1 MEQSVSVFSSF
12 SVQDLSFLGEAALR
26 TLWISFLSIA
36 TGSFFGVF
44 FTNLLKN
51 EKAGI
56 LKLSS
61 IDLKFNFAL

>member
-36 TGSFFGVF
+36 TGSFLGYFSVG
-44 FTNLLKN
+44 
-51 EKAGI
+51 
-56 LKLSS
+56 LSMR
-61 IDLKFNFAL
+61 